1 MDTPTQNF
9 YSVETEM
16 LRRKFPLR
24 EAKFEIA
31 LSCSLCCLVHR
42 GKAYRAGTLC
52 IILQYR
58 YWYNQHPPTETG
70 QQTQIW
76 SGEETMTRKNFLS
89 SQVIENI

>member
-58 YWYNQHPPTETG
+58 YRYNQHPPN
-70 QQTQIW
+70 QQKQANKLKF
-76 SGEETMTRKNFLS
+76 GLERRR
-89 SQVIENI
+89 